1 MFLRLF
7 LNYVEIKT
15 KKTPAQPIIFFI
27 WIQSLLQQSSQSTMI
42 YICQKFKDEQEIQE
56 LCREQE
62 TLGMLWMEI
71 SSRGNWRWLN
81 LKWGILCGC
90 LRSIF
95 S

>member
-15 KKTPAQPIIFFI
+15 KKNTTYYFFI

-56 LCREQE
+56 LCKWTKDFGDALNGDFWQGKLEVVKLKE
-62 TLGMLWMEI
+62 
-71 SSRGNWRWLN
+71 GNLMQ
-81 LKWGILCGC
+81 L
-90 LRSIF
+90 F
-95 S
+95 A